1 MPLAIDHA
9 TRAAA
14 TSFLRN
20 EVPQVLATAAELA
33 AVEDPETEP
42 YRSKYA
48 AAAALEASRGKGE
61 MLLRLFHP
69 AASHHSAAAE
79 SAHAARED
87 AAMAGEIADAVAV
100 LEYKSGAI
108 AADVDEV
115 TRAKALLMTAHA
127 RLQLNEPKH
136 LRPLIDVCNLLGLL
150 ASNDED
156 HKASL
161 AFLVRAHKY
170 YHHYLNMQS
179 QAAGEAAA
187 ADAMEEGG
195 RSERRGEEEAREVES
210 LHTITTFYLAQ
221 TLAAMGKKQ
230 RAAAFCAATLTRQL
244 RLRQQFRAWDW
255 AQNCAQLA
263 GYYLGRDHFTTALH
277 CLAAAAT
284 VLARHTAGQPVLP
297 GGNGGDV
304 GGGGGEAGGG
314 EEEQVREVAANIN
327 IGIGKV
333 APSCPSLHAS
343 TCACFP
349 PTLVLPSHLPP
360 PVPRHLRVLQRSVE
374 LDAAQPDASPAAH
387 GTATPTPTPA
397 AATATSSASA
407 ATGIDA
413 PAGTAPTGTGAAA
426 GGMDVDGGGREGQ
439 QEGDVDMGEG
449 AEERE
454 GEGSERWAGEGDVD
468 IALGPD
474 FSLLGLDPTADTC
487 PRMLADG
494 GDAGGEKGEGRGVE
508 GEGDVVREYSHAVIH
523 FNKAMTAFKAALE
536 VYTSTDRFSDHFDI
550 AMDIS
555 TLHRVHTSHHP
566 APHCT
571 AAHPRP
577 PFFQL
582 FFLLFLFASLITA
595 RSFQCVHEVA
605 SIALNAMELEADA
618 ARPPP
623 KIIEPGKQAIQYFE
637 RFIALMQSSTPQGS
651 DDVRFVYAHFHIART
666 HYRICTLLPPQD
678 GKDHLQHSLNYF
690 SKFLEHAARV
700 GLQEQLQAEVGVA
713 KEMVQL
719 LPTKLAADLSRLSI
733 S

>member
-1 MPLAIDHA
+1 MELQGSHAPSASPPPVPPMPLAIDHA

-14 TSFLRN
+14 TSFLRD
-20 EVPQVLATAAELA
+20 EFPQVLATAAQLA

-48 AAAALEASRGKGE
+48 AAAALEASRGKAE

-69 AASHHSAAAE
+69 AASHHSTAAE

-87 AAMAGEIADAVAV
+87 AAMAGEIADALAV

-115 TRAKALLMTAHA
+115 TRAKGLLMHAHA

-150 ASNDED
+150 ASNDDD

-161 AFLVRAHKY
+161 SFLVRAHKY

-195 RSERRGEEEAREVES
+195 GSEPRGEEEAREVES

-263 GYYLGRDHFTTALH
+263 GYYLGRDHFSTALH

-333 APSCPSLHAS
+333 
-343 TCACFP
+343 
-349 PTLVLPSHLPP
+349 
-360 PVPRHLRVLQRSVE
+360 HLRVLQRSVE

-387 GTATPTPTPA
+387 ATATPTPTPSA
-397 AATATSSASA
+397 PTATSSASA
-407 ATGIDA
+407 ATGSDA
-413 PAGTAPTGTGAAA
+413 PAGAAPSGAGAAT

-454 GEGSERWAGEGDVD
+454 GEGGERWAGEGDVD

-474 FSLLGLDPTADTC
+474 FSLLGLDPKADTC
-487 PRMLADG
+487 PRMLANG
-494 GDAGGEKGEGRGVE
+494 EGAGGEKGEGRGVE

-555 TLHRVHTSHHP
+555 TLHRYLAYYEPSAHRAALIHQRRATRLLPLAP
-566 APHCT
+566 AINPSVYPT
-571 AAHPRP
+571 QAA
-577 PFFQL
+577 
-582 FFLLFLFASLITA
+582 
-595 RSFQCVHEVA
+595 QCVHEVA

-637 RFIALMQSSTPQGS
+637 RFIALMQSSTPQGC